1 MNTVLSFIQSF
12 NWVDIIILITCALY
26 IVEGYSVGVIS
37 GLFDVISF
45 LASFLAG
52 LKFSKP
58 LGNFVESYFNAPQ
71 SISRIIGFVIGA
83 IAAELLLR
91 FLQRH
96 FLKTIKESSLGKNK
110 IARQLSSIL
119 GIIPGLLS
127 GIVLVAFFL
136 TILTVFPFAP
146 PIKQAIGESRMG
158 TFLVSRT
165 QSLEGDL
172 TNIFGGKPNDL
183 ITFFTVEPEAQSIV
197 PLHFTKADGAV
208 DTVSEQQMF
217 FMVNSEREKAG
228 LQDLALDTQLRDIA
242 RAHSQDMLARGYFS
256 HYTPDG
262 KSPFDRMTAA
272 GISFTAAGENLA
284 FSANVN
290 LAMQGLMQSPGHRAN
305 ILSPNFGKIGI
316 GVIDAGIYGK
326 MFSQEFTN

>member
-1 MNTVLSFIQSF
+1 MTAVVAFIQGF
-12 NWVDIIILITCALY
+12 NWVDVIILITCVLY
-26 IVEGYSVGVIS
+26 MVEGYSIGVIS

-58 LGNFVESYFNAPQ
+58 LGGFVESFFNAPQ

-83 IAAELLLR
+83 IVAELLLR
-91 FLQRH
+91 LLQKQ
-96 FLKTIKESSLGKNK
+96 FLKTIRESSLGKNNV
-110 IARQLSSIL
+110 ARQISSIL

-127 GIVLVAFFL
+127 GLVLVAFFL
-136 TILTVFPFAP
+136 TILTVFPFAS
-146 PIKQAIGESRMG
+146 PIKQAIGDSRVG

-172 TNIFGGKPNDL
+172 TNIFGGKRNDL

-197 PLHFTKADGAV
+197 PLRFTKTDGTI
-208 DTVSEQQMF
+208 DIVSEQQMF

-228 LQDLALDTQLRDIA
+228 LPDLVLDTQLRDVA
-242 RAHSQDMLARGYFS
+242 RDHSQDMLALGYFS

-284 FSANVN
+284 FSANVT
-290 LAMQGLMQSPGHRAN
+290 LAMQGLMQSPGHRGN